1 MVIAHNPHNPQIHT
15 FRCIHGLHLFV
26 QTHRMSKNTPR
37 LPALIV
43 TGMIL
48 MLAPVLNLC
57 SVGLHAEGSRV
68 YSSAAHGF
76 SLRVANAFTC
86 YQGRYGA
93 REYTT
98 SDLLRKDPLYPELR
112 DADSVFSRSE
122 GGEFAVNDTA
132 NALCLRGPYGS
143 YAVVFAAG
151 SSFPSAEEMQS
162 RVLDQVRTE
171 AAENGASADDL
182 LRVTLGEYTLCGLPA
197 TTLTLKRPTA
207 KGNGKIADTLFTE
220 IITARCGGKVYGIIM
235 RGSEWMGRDSK
246 TIMRQL
252 FLSVAYGM
260 HITLASSDY
269 TTRRIEGTQVQCEF
283 PTAWSKVFAKRIP
296 FPVPVNDFK
305 QLPASQRASA
315 DSIRQECSVLVVQ
328 TPTFQCEFFVTDIPV
343 LDSAAW
349 IQTCSRIFDRAQPA
363 AAQDILD
370 RRPAMLQHLEAY
382 ERSYSVFRRS
392 DNIRTSWTACRLG
405 TQLLL
410 VRVVAW
416 QREVSAALPVN
427 DIIARCSLVP

>member
-1 MVIAHNPHNPQIHT
+1 MIL
-15 FRCIHGLHLFV
+15 RRIHGMNLLVH
-26 QTHRMSKNTPR
+26 TYRMSTHTQR
-37 LPALIV
+37 LPSVLLACVI
-43 TGMIL
+43 M
-48 MLAPVLNLC
+48 MLAPVLN
-57 SVGLHAEGSRV
+57 VRGFGLYAEGSRV
-68 YSSAAHGF
+68 FTSASHGF

-86 YQGRYGA
+86 SQGRFGA
-93 REYTT
+93 PEYTT

-122 GGEFAVNDTA
+122 GGEFVLNDTS
-132 NALCLRGPYGS
+132 NALSLRGPYGS

-151 SSFPSAEEMQS
+151 SSFPSAEEMQT

-171 AAENGASADDL
+171 ATENGTSADDL

-197 TTLTLKRPTA
+197 TTLTLKRPITN
-207 KGNGKIADTLFTE
+207 GNGKIADTLFTE
-220 IITARCGGKVYGIIM
+220 IITARCGRKVYGIIM
-235 RGSEWMGRDSK
+235 RGSEWMGRESK

-252 FLSVAYGM
+252 FLSLAYGL
-260 HITLASSDY
+260 HIAIASADY
-269 TTRRIEGTQVQCEF
+269 TTHRVEGTQVQCEF
-283 PTAWSKVFAKRIP
+283 PAAWSKVFAKKIP
-296 FPVPVNDFK
+296 FPVPVKDFK
-305 QLPASQRASA
+305 QLPASQGASA
-315 DSIRQECSVLVVQ
+315 DSMSQECSVLVVQ
-328 TPTFQCEFFVTDIPV
+328 TPTFQCEFFVTDISV

-349 IQTCSRIFDRAQPA
+349 TQTCTRIFDRAQPA
-363 AAQDILD
+363 SAQDILD
-370 RRPAMLQHLEAY
+370 RRPTMLQHMDAL

-405 TQLLL
+405 TRLLL